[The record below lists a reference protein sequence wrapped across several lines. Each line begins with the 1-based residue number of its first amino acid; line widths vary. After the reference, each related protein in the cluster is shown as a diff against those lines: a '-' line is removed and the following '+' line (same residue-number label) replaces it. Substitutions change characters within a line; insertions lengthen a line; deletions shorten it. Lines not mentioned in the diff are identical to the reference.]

1 MDSANDRKKKT
12 GPTKKWTQK
21 QIEEELKK
29 FDQKIADCK
38 EREGDIEV
46 RDAIL
51 DKADFLKDEAKDYPE
66 AEKFFREALALSGGA
81 SRKME
86 ILFEIMSM
94 NLEKYDMDALKKDV
108 ATCKQLVD
116 EGADWDKKNKL
127 KVFEGVYCMLI
138 RDFNR
143 AADLFIS
150 SIATFTCTELLE
162 YKKFIFY
169 SVLMGLITQDRKT
182 IKKEIIHSPDV
193 LSVIREIPNL
203 KTYAESFYNCEYKSF
218 FISFVEIL
226 DIVKKDKYL
235 GSHIDYF
242 SREMRL
248 VAYRQFLEA
257 FKSVTMTNMAEAF
270 GITKEFLDLE
280 LSNFIYGGKL
290 NCKIDKVSG
299 IIESNR
305 PNKKAELFNNT
316 VKQGDLLL
324 NRVQKLARALDI

>member
-1 MDSANDRKKKT
+1 MDSNNDRKKKT

-29 FDQKIADCK
+29 FDQKIVECK

-66 AEKFFREALALSGGA
+66 AEKFFREALVLSGGA

-86 ILFEIMSM
+86 ILFEIMAM

-162 YKKFIFY
+162 YKQFIFY

-182 IKKEIIHSPDV
+182 IKKDIIHSPDV

-218 FISFVEIL
+218 FTAFVEIL
-226 DIVKKDKYL
+226 EVVKKDKYL

-270 GITKEFLDLE
+270 GVTKEFLDLE

>member
-1 MDSANDRKKKT
+1 M
-12 GPTKKWTQK
+12 
-21 QIEEELKK
+21 
-29 FDQKIADCK
+29 
-38 EREGDIEV
+38 
-46 RDAIL
+46 

-162 YKKFIFY
+162 YKQFIFY

>member
-1 MDSANDRKKKT
+1 M
-12 GPTKKWTQK
+12 
-21 QIEEELKK
+21 
-29 FDQKIADCK
+29 
-38 EREGDIEV
+38 
-46 RDAIL
+46 

-218 FISFVEIL
+218 FTSFVEIL

>member
-1 MDSANDRKKKT
+1 M
-12 GPTKKWTQK
+12 
-21 QIEEELKK
+21 
-29 FDQKIADCK
+29 
-38 EREGDIEV
+38 
-46 RDAIL
+46 

-162 YKKFIFY
+162 YKQFIFY

-218 FISFVEIL
+218 FTSFVEIL
-226 DIVKKDKYL
+226 DSVKKDKYL
-235 GSHIDYF
+235 GSHIDYV